1 MNENTPMK
9 QKYDKTI
16 SDYEL
21 KAAMFLNKQQEE
33 KENKANFFEKQKK
46 LEFEEKQMIKEA
58 KIKKQKKIK
67 SIEKSIEEK
76 ENSLNISKHFLKKSP
91 SNKNKSKSYIRD
103 SKSNSRNNSPKPL
116 TISNKNSNVPEVVQ
130 LNRKIM
136 SLKKCLEEERNA
148 LLKEKQK
155 SREYTEEI
163 ERLNKKMKKLE
174 IRNDKNTQLESD
186 YVKLMESFEKSETI
200 RKQQK
205 QLIANLK
212 KDNGKNLKKK

>member
-1 MNENTPMK
+1 
-9 QKYDKTI
+9 
-16 SDYEL
+16 
-21 KAAMFLNKQQEE
+21 
-33 KENKANFFEKQKK
+33 
-46 LEFEEKQMIKEA
+46 
-58 KIKKQKKIK
+58 
-67 SIEKSIEEK
+67 
-76 ENSLNISKHFLKKSP
+76 
-91 SNKNKSKSYIRD
+91 
-103 SKSNSRNNSPKPL
+103 
-116 TISNKNSNVPEVVQ
+116 VPEVVQ